1 MHKVPVTSNRGSS
14 WYKQIYQNPDLPVQ
28 CIKLK
33 TIFLI
38 CAFVAD
44 HRDTFRFFIPV
55 LRGQG
60 QGTASRLGA
69 LDL

>member
-1 MHKVPVTSNRGSS
+1 MHKELVTSNRGSL
-14 WYKQIYQNPDLPVQ
+14 WYQQIYQNPDLPVQ

-44 HRDTFRFFIPV
+44 HREKRRFFIPV
-55 LRGQG
+55 LQGQG
-60 QGTASRLGA
+60 QGMLSRLGT